1 MPLQTQHSV
10 HVDNC
15 RHLPNI
21 LREYRFHAVKPISS
35 VVLPAGFH
43 LRPVYVNRW
52 LLILKTFDHLTV
64 VGLREWVALP
74 DLGVA
79 GLRAKID
86 TGASTSSLHATE
98 VEPFVR
104 DGVEWVRFNAHLGTR
119 VQLRHHCCEAPL
131 VAMKTI
137 KSSNGHAQVR
147 YVIRTSLA
155 LGDRVWPVEFTLA
168 CRKSM
173 RYRLLLGSKALVDS
187 QLVVNPGLKYVQDKP
202 VFPVTTTSATGV
214 A

>member
-1 MPLQTQHSV
+1 MNTAFMLSSRHS
-10 HVDNC
+10 
-15 RHLPNI
+15 PAAI
-21 LREYRFHAVKPISS
+21 
-35 VVLPAGFH
+35 PAGPA
-43 LRPVYVNRW
+43 LQPGYVNRR
-52 LLILKTFDHLTV
+52 LPILKTFDHLTV

-98 VEPFVR
+98 IEPYVR
-104 DGVEWVRFNAHLGTR
+104 DGVEWVRFNAHLGTL
-119 VQLRHHCCEAPL
+119 VQLRHRRCEAPL
-131 VAMKTI
+131 VAIKTI
-137 KSSNGHAQVR
+137 KSSNGHTQVR
-147 YVIRTSLA
+147 YVIRTGLA
-155 LGDRVWPVEFTLA
+155 LGDRVWSVEFTLA

-173 RYRLLLGSKALVDS
+173 RYRLLLGSKALIDG
-187 QLVVNPGLKYVQDKP
+187 QLVVNPEFKYVQDKP

>member
-1 MPLQTQHSV
+1 MP
-10 HVDNC
+10 D
-15 RHLPNI
+15 I
-21 LREYRFHAVKPISS
+21 LRECSLYIAKSASPIA
-35 VVLPAGFH
+35 LPAGFL
-43 LRPVYVNRW
+43 LRPEYVNRW

-86 TGASTSSLHATE
+86 TGASTSSLHASE
-98 VEPFVR
+98 IEPFVR
-104 DGVEWVRFNAHLGTR
+104 DGVEWVRFNAHLGTL
-119 VQLRHHCCEAPL
+119 VQLRHRRCEAPL
-131 VAMKTI
+131 VAIKTI
-137 KSSNGHAQVR
+137 KSSNGHTQVR
-147 YVIRTSLA
+147 YVIRTGLA

-173 RYRLLLGSKALVDS
+173 RYRLLLGSKALIDG
-187 QLVVNPGLKYVQDKP
+187 QLVVNPALKYVQDKP
-202 VFPVTTTSATGV
+202 EFPVTTTSATGV